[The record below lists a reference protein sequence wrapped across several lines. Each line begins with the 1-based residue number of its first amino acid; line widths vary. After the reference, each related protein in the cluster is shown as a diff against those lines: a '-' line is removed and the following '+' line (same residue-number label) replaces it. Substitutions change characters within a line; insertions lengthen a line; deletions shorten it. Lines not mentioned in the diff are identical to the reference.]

1 MPDTPGPAAV
11 ETWIFDLDH
20 TLYHPSA
27 RLFDQINA
35 RMTAFIMREL
45 GLGRRAADRLRQ
57 AYWARDGITLV
68 GLVAEHGVDPV
79 AFLDEVHRIDLGALR
94 PDAALAAAIRTLP
107 GMRIVHSNGARA
119 HAERVLTAR
128 GLDGL
133 FARVFG
139 IDDKGFRPKPRPE
152 AYAHVIEATGLDPAR
167 AVMVEDDQRNL
178 EVPKALGMTTV
189 WVCHAPG
196 EKAGAHVDHRVA
208 SLPDFL
214 ASTAAGPLSGRRRA
228 TIHPVFR
235 TGSAG
240 RMGCRVDPE
249 RPQARRPKCPR

>member
-1 MPDTPGPAAV
+1 MPDTTIPDAA

-27 RLFDQINA
+27 RLYDQINA

-45 GLGRRAADRLRQ
+45 GLGRRAADALRR

-68 GLVAEHGVDPV
+68 GLVAEHGVDPA

-94 PDAALAAAIRTLP
+94 PDAALAAAIRGLRGTRL
-107 GMRIVHSNGARA
+107 VHSNGARA
-119 HAERVLTAR
+119 HAERVLAAR
-128 GLDGL
+128 GLEGI
-133 FARVFG
+133 FARIFG
-139 IDDKGFRPKPRPE
+139 IDDKGFLPKPRPE
-152 AYAHVIEATGLDPAR
+152 AYAHVIEAVGLDPAR

-196 EKAGAHVDHRVA
+196 ETAGAHVDHRVT
-208 SLPDFL
+208 SLTDFL
-214 ASTAAGPLSGRRRA
+214 GAAAAGALSGTRGA
-228 TIHPVFR
+228 TIHPVF
-235 TGSAG
+235 
-240 RMGCRVDPE
+240 
-249 RPQARRPKCPR
+249 